1 MPSCC
6 SVPGCSKRG
15 GFRFPSNESICL
27 QWRIALRRKDENNSL
42 WIPSSFALVCD
53 EHFKPDDYRV
63 IMQSLADIG
72 GKSCRRLKP
81 TAVPSIFPWSNT
93 EKKGDDTFDKYR
105 GRKRYSLI
113 DIENESKKSE
123 DNRVMKTAPNLEVVK
138 EEAHTQN
145 DNQDP
150 LSLSQGKDCQPDNL
164 ITNYNQSIQT
174 TYTTEDLL
182 QSRSSIENSES
193 DSSIIDGMDVPT
205 LLHGGSTFIYDYI
218 KWHVDAPD
226 DFIVEIVNDDE
237 LEDEENTKDPS
248 PKIPKKSGRG
258 SRGPEP
264 KFVSSSPEYFCSICN
279 RAFTTQF
286 AHKRHN
292 AVQHGVIAK
301 DKAHFKC
308 VECYKIFFCN
318 DELNRHMIKAHNC
331 PNTVIY
337 RCDQCGRL
345 FPSKYE
351 LARHKVKIHEPRTI
365 PCTFCNEKFSR
376 HFLMR
381 DHMKRTHTRSLE
393 VKCKTCNEMVPL
405 SDMEAHMIREHS
417 TTWKCLVCGK
427 IFLKQSLMIQHE
439 LEQHSG

>member
-1 MPSCC
+1 MRA
-6 SVPGCSKRG
+6 KRA
-15 GFRFPSNESICL
+15 R
-27 QWRIALRRKDENNSL
+27 
-42 WIPSSFALVCD
+42 
-53 EHFKPDDYRV
+53 
-63 IMQSLADIG
+63 
-72 GKSCRRLKP
+72 
-81 TAVPSIFPWSNT
+81 
-93 EKKGDDTFDKYR
+93 
-105 GRKRYSLI
+105 
-113 DIENESKKSE
+113 
-123 DNRVMKTAPNLEVVK
+123 
-138 EEAHTQN
+138 
-145 DNQDP
+145 
-150 LSLSQGKDCQPDNL
+150 
-164 ITNYNQSIQT
+164 T
-174 TYTTEDLL
+174 TG
-182 QSRSSIENSES
+182 
-193 DSSIIDGMDVPT
+193 DSSVIDGMDVPT

-286 AHKRHN
+286 LLTRDITRFSMELLQRTRLISNVLN
-292 AVQHGVIAK
+292 AT
-301 DKAHFKC
+301 
-308 VECYKIFFCN
+308 KIFFCN